1 MFNKGRVM
9 AVKNIRFFSTK
20 YAIFIVKKMQI
31 YLFQNDQHN
40 IFVRIKVSMIL
51 KNIYLNNR
59 AQNY

>member
-1 MFNKGRVM
+1 M